1 MGRRDPT
8 RMHVRYVLC
17 LSREERK
24 ELRLDHHAAG
34 AALEQRAGALTIAR
48 VVQTLA
54 FDPVFLAEL
63 FGAHALDIA
72 ADTSRHEQAEGV
84 VAIRHFASSIARL
97 ARASA
102 IV

>member
-17 LSREERK
+17 LAREERK
-24 ELRLDHHAAG
+24 ELRLDHRASG

-54 FDPVFLAEL
+54 FDPVFLSEL
-63 FGAHALDIA
+63 FGAHALYVA
-72 ADTSRHEQAEGV
+72 ADTARHQRAERV
-84 VAIRHFASSIARL
+84 VAISHVASSIARF

-102 IV
+102 I